1 MIPDIKKILY
11 ATDMSDTSNYA
22 FSYAASLANR
32 YDALITIF
40 HVLKNP
46 MPSSEN
52 LVTNVLGE
60 KKWLEILDRNKSEVV
75 EKIRSRLEKFCEETK
90 AELSACPFL
99 MDKVIVK
106 VGNPVEEIIREVDRN
121 DYDMVVMGAHGHGAI
136 ADAVM
141 GSVSRRVIRRCK
153 KSVLIVRLPKGE

>member
-1 MIPDIKKILY
+1 MVPEFKKILY
-11 ATDMSDTSNYA
+11 PTDMSETSNYA

-32 YDALITIF
+32 YDALITII

-46 MPSSEN
+46 MPTSEN

-60 KKWLEILDRNKSEVV
+60 TKWLEILDRNKTEVV

-99 MDKVIVK
+99 MEEVIVK
-106 VGNPVEEIIREVDRN
+106 VGNPVEEIIREVDKK

-136 ADAVM
+136 TDTVM
-141 GSVSRRVIRRCK
+141 GSVSRRVLRRCK
-153 KSVLIVRLPKGE
+153 KSVLIVRVPKGE